1 MGLILFSGAA
11 FQTVTIVPTS
21 QVNQSGEVS
30 YVLIVSP
37 PGEEKNADLSVY
49 DFKEEKNAILAAT
62 ADNDDQEE
70 AEDDEDVRANDM
82 RKFYPARQS
91 QQLMCNYCN
100 YTSPKRYLL
109 TRHMKTHS
117 EERPH
122 QCNICNRGF
131 KTMASLANHV
141 NTHTGLKPHKC
152 KECDATFT
160 TSGRCFLITSSIY
173 INTCAFHIELI
184 I

>member
-1 MGLILFSGAA
+1 M
-11 FQTVTIVPTS
+11 TIVPTS

-37 PGEEKNADLSVY
+37 PGEEKGSDLSVY
-49 DFKEEKNAILAAT
+49 DFKEEKAGVANTAA
-62 ADNDDQEE
+62 DDDEDEE
-70 AEDDEDVRANDM
+70 AEEDVRANDM
-82 RKFYPARQS
+82 RKYHTRQT

-122 QCNICNRGF
+122 KCNVCNRGF
-131 KTMASLANHV
+131 KTISSLQNHV

-152 KECDATFT
+152 KECDSTFT
-160 TSGRCFLITSSIY
+160 TSG
-173 INTCAFHIELI
+173 
-184 I
+184 